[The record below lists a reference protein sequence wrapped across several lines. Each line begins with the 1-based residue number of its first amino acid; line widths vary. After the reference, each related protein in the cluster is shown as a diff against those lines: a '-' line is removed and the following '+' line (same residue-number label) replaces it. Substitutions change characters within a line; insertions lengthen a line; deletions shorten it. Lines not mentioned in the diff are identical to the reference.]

1 MAEAVAQPLL
11 GTRRVT
17 VVAGGSGDI
26 GVGRLP
32 AEILGVVTK
41 LPSAVEALTGVSIA
55 QVRRLGG
62 AVGLGVTAQLRL
74 SPSAPLRPHRRRSR
88 SRTAWPE
95 LMLPNSPLNVPH
107 KCQRPTVPLC
117 PPSATTPPVSQV
129 PPDRSA
135 VAPPP
140 PPSATTPQHLH
151 IPLCHCAPQVPPPH
165 VSPPPKCLQT
175 APLGRCD
182 PQVPPPPSIAL
193 SKPGITP
200 PPSPPPQ
207 GMMGDVCVSVCPHVC
222 TSPPRLLKL
231 HCVTLWCHLG
241 TPQGWGGGDGE
252 GWG

>member
-1 MAEAVAQPLL
+1 MAQPLL

-140 PPSATTPQHLH
+140 PP
-151 IPLCHCAPQVPPPH
+151 QVPPPH
-165 VSPPPKCLQT
+165 SISTSPCVTVPPKCHHPMCHRPPS
-175 APLGRCD
+175 ASKPLRWVAVTPKCHHPPASRC
-182 PQVPPPPSIAL
+182 PSWVSPRPAPPP
-193 SKPGITP
+193 
-200 PPSPPPQ
+200 
-207 GMMGDVCVSVCPHVC
+207 GD
-222 TSPPRLLKL
+222 
-231 HCVTLWCHLG
+231 
-241 TPQGWGGGDGE
+241 DG
-252 GWG
+252 

>member
-140 PPSATTPQHLH
+140 PP
-151 IPLCHCAPQVPPPH
+151 QVPPPH
-165 VSPPPKCLQT
+165 SISTSPCVTVPPKCHHPMCHRPPSASKLLRWVAVTPKCHHPPASRCPSWVSPPQ
-175 APLGRCD
+175 
-182 PQVPPPPSIAL
+182 
-193 SKPGITP
+193 
-200 PPSPPPQ
+200 PPPQ
-207 GMMGDVCVSVCPHVC
+207 GMMGDVCLSVP
-222 TSPPRLLKL
+222 TSARPPPG
-231 HCVTLWCHLG
+231 H
-241 TPQGWGGGDGE
+241 
-252 GWG
+252 

>member
-117 PPSATTPPVSQV
+117 PPSAPRPLCCGS
-129 PPDRSA
+129 S
-135 VAPPP
+135 PPP
-140 PPSATTPQHLH
+140 SSATTPQHLH
-151 IPLCHCAPQVPPPH
+151 VPLCHCAPQVPPPH

-175 APLGRCD
+175 DPLGRCD
-182 PQVPPPPSIAL
+182 PQVPPTPSIVL
-193 SKPGITP
+193 SKLGVTP
-200 PPSPPPQ
+200 SPQPPPQ
-207 GMMGDVCVSVCPHVC
+207 GMMGDVCLSVCLSPCLHV
-222 TSPPRLLKL
+222 PPQVIKAALRDPM
-231 HCVTLWCHLG
+231 VSFGDPRG
-241 TPQGWGGGDGE
+241 TGGGRGE

>member
-1 MAEAVAQPLL
+1 MGQVAEAVAQPLL

-117 PPSATTPPVSQV
+117 PPSATTPLCPCVPSA

-135 VAPPP
+135 VAPSPP
-140 PPSATTPQHLH
+140 
-151 IPLCHCAPQVPPPH
+151 PQVPPPH
-165 VSPPPKCLQT
+165 SISTSPCVTVPPKCHH
-175 APLGRCD
+175 PMCHR
-182 PQVPPPPSIAL
+182 PPSA
-193 SKPGITP
+193 SKPLRWVAVTP
-200 PPSPPPQ
+200 KCHHPQHRVVQAGCHPPQ
-207 GMMGDVCVSVCPHVC
+207 GMMGDVRLSVPMSARPPQVIKAALCDPMVSFGDP
-222 TSPPRLLKL
+222 T
-231 HCVTLWCHLG
+231 G
-241 TPQGWGGGDGE
+241 TGGGGEGE

>member
-140 PPSATTPQHLH
+140 PP
-151 IPLCHCAPQVPPPH
+151 QVPPPH
-165 VSPPPKCLQT
+165 SISTSPCVTVPPKCHH
-175 APLGRCD
+175 PMCHR
-182 PQVPPPPSIAL
+182 PPSA
-193 SKPGITP
+193 SKPIRWVAVTPKCHQPPASCCPSWVSPP
-200 PPSPPPQ
+200 PPSPPPR
-207 GMMGDVCVSVCPHVC
+207 G
-222 TSPPRLLKL
+222 
-231 HCVTLWCHLG
+231 
-241 TPQGWGGGDGE
+241 
-252 GWG
+252 